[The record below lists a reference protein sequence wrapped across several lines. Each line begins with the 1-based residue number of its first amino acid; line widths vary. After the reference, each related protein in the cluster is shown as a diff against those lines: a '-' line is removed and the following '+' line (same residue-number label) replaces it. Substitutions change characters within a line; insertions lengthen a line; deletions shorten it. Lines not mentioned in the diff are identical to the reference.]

1 MSVRSTNR
9 NARIKRAEKT
19 VIRAAIGC
27 IDKQGYAFR
36 VATESIARTY
46 FVNERALGRL
56 EGAVAT
62 LKEIRRSRK

>member
-1 MSVRSTNR
+1 MK
-9 NARIKRAEKT
+9 NATRTDRAKAEKA
-19 VIRAAIGC
+19 VVHAAIGC

-56 EGAVAT
+56 EGAVAK
-62 LKEIRRSRK
+62 LKEVRRRRGR